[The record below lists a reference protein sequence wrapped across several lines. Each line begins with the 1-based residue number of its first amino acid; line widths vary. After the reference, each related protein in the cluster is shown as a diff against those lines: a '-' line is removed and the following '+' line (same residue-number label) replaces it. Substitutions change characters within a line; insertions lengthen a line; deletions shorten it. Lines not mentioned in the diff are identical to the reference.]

1 MSDYLEVT
9 IDVFD
14 EAGQRAAVLR
24 TLPVRGLID
33 EVVREFDG
41 LEKSAAQSYAVYLKE
56 GNRLLDPNQTL
67 AEQGVADH
75 DELVFGWVQA
85 ARAPGRLVISSSRTA
100 VLREE
105 QSGMVFPIEWQPAV
119 IGRPHSDPAL
129 NRLLAVD
136 VSPLPNSR
144 RVSRRHAQITE
155 RDGQYFLESLSP
167 HNPTYMDGAPV
178 TGKRPLQ
185 PGSRIHLGGS
195 SIALVFQYQT

>member
-14 EAGQRAAVLR
+14 EAGQRASVLR
-24 TLPVRGLID
+24 TLSVRGLID

-41 LEKSAAQSYAVYLKE
+41 LEKGAAQSYALYLKD
-56 GNRLLDPNQTL
+56 GNKLLDPNQTL
-67 AEQGVADH
+67 GEQGIADH

-85 ARAPGRLVISSSRTA
+85 ARTPGRLVISGRRPA

-105 QSGMVFPIEWQPAV
+105 QTGLIFPIEWQPAV
-119 IGRPHSDPAL
+119 IGRPHTDPAL
-129 NRLLAVD
+129 NRMLAVD
-136 VSPLPNSR
+136 VSSLPNSR

-155 RDGQYFLESLSP
+155 RDGQYYLESLSA
-167 HNPTYMDGAPV
+167 HNPTYVAGVQV

-185 PGSRIHLGGS
+185 PGDRLHLGGS
-195 SIALVFQYQT
+195 GIVLVFQIQT